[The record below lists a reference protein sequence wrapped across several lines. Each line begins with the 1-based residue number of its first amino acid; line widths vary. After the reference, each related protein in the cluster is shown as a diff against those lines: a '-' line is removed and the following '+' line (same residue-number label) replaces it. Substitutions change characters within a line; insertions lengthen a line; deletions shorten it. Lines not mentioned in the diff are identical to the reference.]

1 MVDSQ
6 LDFFLCFPFVGGEG
20 LGVFLLTENEG
31 VAFG

>member
-6 LDFFLCFPFVGGEG
+6 LDFFLRFPFVGGEG
-20 LGVFLLTENEG
+20 LGAFLLTENEG